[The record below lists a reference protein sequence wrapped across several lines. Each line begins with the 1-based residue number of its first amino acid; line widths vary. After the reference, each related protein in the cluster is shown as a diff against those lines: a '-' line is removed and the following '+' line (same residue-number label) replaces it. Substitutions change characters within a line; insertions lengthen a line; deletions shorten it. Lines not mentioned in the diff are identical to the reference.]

1 MEKEQILTFNKT
13 QSLEINN
20 FKTTGNFVKIA
31 QKLREQAPF
40 FLLFVMIIGMFT
52 NDTQGILNI
61 SAALL
66 FLFVVYTAAT
76 KKTNILSGLR
86 RLISGRKFLFLFL
99 AWCLF
104 CATFFTYSGFTTDA
118 LKAIFDDWRYV
129 IVITLFL
136 IVFQSEQSKSQK
148 VITYALIST
157 LVFILFITPVLK
169 IIKGSDIPMYLQL
182 RYGFAH
188 YATLIFPFVL
198 TGFFISKNISFK
210 IILFLLSIIG
220 FTFVL
225 YTGSRGGALAIA
237 VESALILLLLSPSL
251 KKFCYYS
258 LICSLLLS
266 ATLYASY
273 SFIPQVKNK
282 VNQTIS
288 ANNITSSRDQII
300 DVRYPLIMNSIENN
314 LHGIGYGGVA
324 YNNYLNDHN
333 VKPIKSASGYSEKKK
348 MMTHNNDEPFF
359 LNIAYSIGYIGLF
372 LFCVAFIFNMK
383 DLLHSFKQKKD
394 ILNVGIFVSSIGYF
408 LVYCL
413 FEFIFLDIFIL
424 YNILTAI
431 LINNVL
437 VKK

>member
-31 QKLREQAPF
+31 QKLSEQAPF

-76 KKTNILSGLR
+76 KKNNILSGLF

-157 LVFILFITPVLK
+157 LAFILFITPILK
-169 IIKGSDIPMYLQL
+169 IIKGSDMPMYLQL

-188 YATLIFPFVL
+188 YMTLLFPFTFSSIFL
-198 TGFFISKNISFK
+198 FKKKILKISM
-210 IILFLLSIIG
+210 LFLSIMA
-220 FTFVL
+220 FLFLL
-225 YTGSRGGALAIA
+225 YTGSRGGILSISIEALLL
-237 VESALILLLLSPSL
+237 LILLSDSYKKAFIRIFLLG
-251 KKFCYYS
+251 
-258 LICSLLLS
+258 IVTLLL
-266 ATLYASY
+266 TVISY
-273 SFIPQVKNK
+273 LNIHQVKYK
-282 VNQTIS
+282 VDQS
-288 ANNITSSRDQII
+288 LYSKNITSGRD
-300 DVRYPLIMNSIENN
+300 VLIEARLPIFSKELSN
-314 LHGIGYGGVA
+314 LFVGVGYGSVA
-324 YNNYLNDHN
+324 YNQFLHDNNAKH
-333 VKPIKSASGYSEKKK
+333 VIGRFSEKKK
-348 MMTHNNDEPFF
+348 SFVFHNDDPFF
-359 LNIAYSIGYIGLF
+359 LNILYNIGLIGLI
-372 LFCVAFIFNMK
+372 LFIITFFINIR
-383 DLLHSFKQKKD
+383 DLIRSIRIEKN
-394 ILNVGIFVSSIGYF
+394 ILNIGLLASSIGYF